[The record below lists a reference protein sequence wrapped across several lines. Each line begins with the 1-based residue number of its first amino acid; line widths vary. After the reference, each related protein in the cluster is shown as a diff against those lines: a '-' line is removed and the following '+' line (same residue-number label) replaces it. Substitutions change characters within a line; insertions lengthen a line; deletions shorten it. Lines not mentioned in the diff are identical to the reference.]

1 MENKKYSV
9 KQGFVVREI
18 AGEFIAVPVDS
29 SCGAHIVILNP
40 VSKFLWEQLRSEK
53 SFEELLDE
61 MLANYSGVTKEEAEA
76 DLKDFLLQLEES
88 GLLI

>member
-1 MENKKYSV
+1 MENRKFTV

-29 SCGAHIVILNP
+29 SCGANIVILNP

-53 SFEELLDE
+53 SFEELLDA
-61 MLANYSGVTKEEAEA
+61 MLANYTVSKEEAEA
-76 DLKDFLLQLEES
+76 DLKDFLYQLEES
-88 GLLI
+88 NLLV

>member
-1 MENKKYSV
+1 MENRKFTV

-29 SCGAHIVILNP
+29 SCGANIVILNP

-53 SFEELLDE
+53 SFEELLDA
-61 MLANYSGVTKEEAEA
+61 MLANYTVSKEEAAA
-76 DLKDFLLQLEES
+76 DLKDFLHQLEES
-88 GLLI
+88 NLLV

>member
-1 MENKKYSV
+1 MENRKFTV

-29 SCGAHIVILNP
+29 SCGANIVILNP

-53 SFEELLDE
+53 SFEELLAA
-61 MLANYSGVTKEEAEA
+61 MLANYTVSKEDAEA
-76 DLKDFLLQLEES
+76 DLKDFLHQLEES
-88 GLLI
+88 NLLL